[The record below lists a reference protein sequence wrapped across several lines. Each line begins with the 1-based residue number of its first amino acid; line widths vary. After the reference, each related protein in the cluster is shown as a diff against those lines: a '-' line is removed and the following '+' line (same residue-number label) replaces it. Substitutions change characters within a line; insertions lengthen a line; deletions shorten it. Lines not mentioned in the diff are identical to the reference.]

1 VSNKKESSYKRKKPF
16 VYSETYRQWKA
27 EAIKNGTCGSK
38 ARQLSCSHAKTF
50 RYTLE
55 GC

>member
-1 VSNKKESSYKRKKPF
+1 VSERKESSYKRKKPF
-16 VYSETYRQWKA
+16 VYSETYRHWKD
-27 EAIKNGTCGSK
+27 EVRKNGACGDK
-38 ARQLSCSHAKTF
+38 ARALSCSHAKTF